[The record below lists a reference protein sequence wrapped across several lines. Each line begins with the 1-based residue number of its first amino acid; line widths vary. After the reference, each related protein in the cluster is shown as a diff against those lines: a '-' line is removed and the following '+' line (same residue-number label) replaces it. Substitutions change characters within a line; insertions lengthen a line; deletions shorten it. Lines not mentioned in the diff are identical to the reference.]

1 MKKGL
6 LLATMLLAGVS
17 AFAAKD
23 AATYEPKNGLTFTN
37 LSMNCDLNGDWTS
50 LAGKAMPSLDYVRT
64 ATVLNHKVYVVS
76 SKVFDGEGATD
87 GGALVVFD
95 ALTGAYEKTIQLTV
109 DGKPYSEGL
118 LGANCIGSDYF
129 GNLWVC
135 GYKGTMFTTN
145 EAGEEVANPLK
156 VYVVDPET
164 GAATLAAKL
173 GLTEDDTY
181 ASGRV
186 DFIDIAGDITREQE
200 RCVVMAVPHGDACA
214 ETYVYGWACEQGSDE
229 WYGHMNGEETVVT
242 TIEST
247 ALYPQLTSFRGA
259 ATAGIIYDE
268 TLDCLNLYVNDMN
281 TCPAQVNTEGAGAYN
296 FAKIAA
302 DESKENLIPKTNPT
316 GCGDFYLAGNYYFM
330 YGIEEYDGDQA
341 CRANL
346 VNLGPNASFDDMELM
361 YVFPEAGL
369 GHQKG
374 GPGARVH
381 SFKADVVTDDNGKQ
395 GAYILTYKTGNGFGY
410 YLLAE
415 DGFQSG
421 GVEAPVVDNSNA
433 PVEYFNLQGIRVA
446 NPENGVFVRRQG
458 SDVKKVVL

>member
-6 LLATMLLAGVS
+6 LLGTMLLAGVS

-23 AATYEPKNGLTFTN
+23 AATYEPKGGFTFTN
-37 LSMNCDLNGDWTS
+37 ISMNCDLNGDWTS
-50 LAGKAMPSLDYVRT
+50 LAGTAMPSLDYVRT
-64 ATVLNHKVYVVS
+64 ATVLNDKVYVVS
-76 SKVFDGEGATD
+76 SKIFDGEGATD
-87 GGALVVFD
+87 GGALIVFN

-118 LGANCIGSDYF
+118 LGANCIGVDYF
-129 GNLWVC
+129 GNLWVS
-135 GYKGTMFTTN
+135 GYKGTMFATN
-145 EAGEEVANPLK
+145 QAGEEVANPLK

-164 GAATLAAKL
+164 GASTLTATLAL
-173 GLTEDDTY
+173 SEDDAY

-186 DFIDIAGDITREQE
+186 DFIDVAGDITRTQE
-200 RCVVMAVPHGDACA
+200 RAIVMAIPHGDACA
-214 ETYVYGWACEQGSDE
+214 ETYMYGWACEQGESE
-229 WYGHMNGEETVVT
+229 WYGHLNGGEDFVTVA
-242 TIEST
+242 SPDG
-247 ALYPQLTSFRGA
+247 LYPTLSAFKGA
-259 ATAGIIYDE
+259 ATATILYDE
-268 TLDCLNLYVNDMN
+268 NLDCQNLYINDMN
-281 TCPAQVNTEGAGAYN
+281 SVPAQFSTDGGGVQN
-296 FAKIAA
+296 FSIFAE
-302 DESKENLIPKTNPT
+302 DESKANLIPKTNPT
-316 GCGDFYLAGNYYFM
+316 GCGEFFIGGKYFLM

-346 VNLGPNASFDDMELM
+346 VCLGENGSFKDMELM

-381 SFKADVVTDDNGKQ
+381 SFKANVVEDENGKQ
-395 GAYILTYKTGNGFGY
+395 GAYILTYKTGNGFAY

-415 DGFQSG
+415 DGFQA

-433 PVEYFNLQGIRVA
+433 PVEFFNLQGIRVA

-458 SDVKKVVL
+458 TEVKKVVL